1 MNEEKNNAEL
11 QEGLEVPLVFNEMQE
26 DDESL
31 VNLTPEEAAELLKK
45 REEKARQDKERY
57 EKLKKDGEAALDNGD
72 YKTARECFSKA
83 NEIFTDEL
91 DLNVG
96 YMRAYSE
103 DFTAFKD
110 FETVMEVY
118 EQCFESAGE
127 PFAKRVK
134 EGFGEKLQAQ
144 LTEWKKEEAQVSASF
159 TAAQS
164 ERREFF
170 SARAKKQ
177 NGALLKLSIPFFPAL
192 LVCVLSLCF
201 INAIEG
207 NLFVILAV
215 VFGAIA
221 AILLIPTLIAAKNAM
236 NANRLLRENEDIYST
251 QEGRSLARLRNRIE
265 GISFILNLV

>member
-1 MNEEKNNAEL
+1 MNEENKKEQATVALPLALDEL
-11 QEGLEVPLVFNEMQE
+11 QE

-31 VNLTPEEAAELLKK
+31 VNLTPEEAAALLKR

-57 EKLKKDGEAALDNGD
+57 EKLKKEGEAALDNGD

-83 NEIFTDEL
+83 NEIFSDEL

-103 DFTAFKD
+103 DFTAWDK

-118 EQCFESAGE
+118 EQCFASAGE

-134 EGFGEKLQAQ
+134 EAFGEKLQAQ
-144 LTEWKKEEAQVSASF
+144 LTEWKKEEEASAASF
-159 TAAQS
+159 NAAQA
-164 ERREFF
+164 ERREVF

-177 NGALLKLSIPFFPAL
+177 NGTLLKLCIPFFPAL
-192 LVCVLSLCF
+192 LICVLSLCF

-221 AILLIPTLIAAKNAM
+221 AILLIPTLIASKNAM

-251 QEGRSLARLRNRIE
+251 QEGRNLARLRDTIE